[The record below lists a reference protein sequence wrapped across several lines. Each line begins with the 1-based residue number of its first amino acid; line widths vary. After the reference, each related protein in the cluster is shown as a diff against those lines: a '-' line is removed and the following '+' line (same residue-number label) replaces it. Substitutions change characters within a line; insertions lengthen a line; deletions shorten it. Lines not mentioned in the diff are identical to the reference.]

1 MIRSLRIVFTLAIAL
16 SVGFALQASAQSQ
29 AEFKRELKAGKDLYK
44 EPGLMDVTVKSM
56 RGMMMLT
63 GNVATEDQSKKAEE
77 IIKGM
82 RGVKEV
88 RNRIRVGNMEDCA
101 AATDATVMAKIDK
114 EIENDEELTQARRK
128 IDIQIKDRN
137 VVIKGELKDYSQAGS
152 LINSVKRVPCLN
164 SLNYDEL
171 EY

>member
-1 MIRSLRIVFTLAIAL
+1 MNRSLRTVFSLAVAL
-16 SVGFALQASAQSQ
+16 CVGFAVQASAQSQ

-44 EPGLMDVTVKSM
+44 VPGMMEVTVKSM
-56 RGMMMLT
+56 RGMMMIT
-63 GNVATEDQSKKAEE
+63 GNVATDAESKQAEE

-88 RNRIRVGNMEDCA
+88 RNRIRVGTVEDCTA
-101 AATDATVMAKIDK
+101 ANDQTVMAKIDK

-137 VVIKGELKDYSQAGS
+137 IVVKGELKDYSQAGS
-152 LINSVKRVPCLN
+152 LINLIKRVPCLN
-164 SLNYDEL
+164 SMNYDEL

>member
-1 MIRSLRIVFTLAIAL
+1 MNRSLRIVFSLAIAVA
-16 SVGFALQASAQSQ
+16 VGFAGQASAQSQ

-44 EPGLMDVTVKSM
+44 EPGLMEVTIKSM
-56 RGMMMLT
+56 RGMMMMT
-63 GNVATEDQSKKAEE
+63 GNVATEEQSKKAEE

-88 RNRIRVGNMEDCA
+88 RNRIRVGTVEDCS
-101 AATDATVMAKIDK
+101 AATDATVLAKIDK

-128 IDIQIKDRN
+128 IDIQTKERN

-152 LINSVKRVPCLN
+152 LINLVKRVPCIN
-164 SLNYDEL
+164 SLNYDAL